1 MGIESSPVKALFLTN
16 KEGTPSTR
24 WRILQLIPGL
34 RSAGLEC
41 DVVELPGGM
50 IGKLS
55 AVQHASHY
63 DVVVLQKRLLPKLLT
78 NRLRSHSRRLVF
90 EFDDAVFLKRA
101 EAGVRVSDTRER
113 RFRRTVR
120 DADAVVTPNEY
131 LAGVAR
137 RYAPNPD
144 RVHVLP
150 TAIDLARWKP
160 RPPAKREGPFVIGW
174 VGTGANA
181 HLLEI
186 VIVPLQRLCR
196 RHADLEIRII
206 CDEAPALPGLPV
218 KVRPFSAETEVED
231 VRAFDVAI
239 APQIDDPWTRGKVST
254 KLLAY
259 FAAGVPSIAS
269 DVEAHRTLVRDGAN
283 GFLAGTL
290 SAWEEKI
297 DRLLAS
303 PELRDSIGAEAR
315 RTVEAEYSIEATIP
329 RYLELFKSLAASPDP
344 V

>member
-1 MGIESSPVKALFLTN
+1 
-16 KEGTPSTR
+16 
-24 WRILQLIPGL
+24 
-34 RSAGLEC
+34 
-41 DVVELPGGM
+41 
-50 IGKLS
+50 
-55 AVQHASHY
+55 
-63 DVVVLQKRLLPKLLT
+63 
-78 NRLRSHSRRLVF
+78 
-90 EFDDAVFLKRA
+90 
-101 EAGVRVSDTRER
+101 
-113 RFRRTVR
+113 
-120 DADAVVTPNEY
+120 
-131 LAGVAR
+131 
-137 RYAPNPD
+137 
-144 RVHVLP
+144 
-150 TAIDLARWKP
+150 
-160 RPPAKREGPFVIGW
+160 
-174 VGTGANA
+174 
-181 HLLEI
+181 
-186 VIVPLQRLCR
+186 
-196 RHADLEIRII
+196 
-206 CDEAPALPGLPV
+206 
-218 KVRPFSAETEVED
+218 VED